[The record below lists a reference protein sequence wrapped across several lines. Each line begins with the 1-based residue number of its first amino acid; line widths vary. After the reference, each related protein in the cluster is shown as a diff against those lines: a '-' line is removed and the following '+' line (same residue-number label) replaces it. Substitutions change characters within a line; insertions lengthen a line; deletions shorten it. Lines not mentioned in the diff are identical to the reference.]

1 MRRALA
7 CLPALI
13 LLVTAVAVVPATSTY
28 PAAAATGGAQADPL
42 RRWYAALAGRYTEPV
57 SVVVMGDSN
66 AEGTGATTSVHR
78 RWQQVLQAQ
87 LRARFQPPGVKG
99 AAVPYISAS
108 PRMYF
113 VPADYERTA
122 TAGVGESSYG
132 LGQRSATIPA
142 GESVTMAFVGR
153 HAKLHARKGPEVGR
167 YRIVLDGG
175 TPVVVDGAAANGANG
190 QVIWDSGLLAAGRHT
205 VQISRDSS
213 SKAAAAAVYPEGLM
227 TYDGDEKAGV
237 RVIDSARGGAKIG
250 DFIGLNAWNWYQ
262 PFGALPAK
270 GLLILPWGANDAT
283 SGTSPEAFRAGLE
296 ALIVLARGNGF
307 AGSVLLV
314 HMPKRG
320 TADGQVW
327 ADYRTQM
334 EAIAA
339 SDPDV
344 AVLDLRARIPDQG
357 GDDLGIYFD
366 EVHYNDRGQAMI
378 ADQIASAILP
388 R

>member
-1 MRRALA
+1 MRRTLA
-7 CLPALI
+7 CLSVLAL
-13 LLVTAVAVVPATSTY
+13 LLAVPGTGPTPAT
-28 PAAAATGGAQADPL
+28 AAEAGGSETAL
-42 RRWYAALAGRYTEPV
+42 RKWWAALAGRYTEPV

-66 AEGTGATTSVHR
+66 SEGTGATTSVHR

-108 PRMYF
+108 PRMYL
-113 VPADYERTA
+113 VPSDYERTA

-142 GESVTMAFVGR
+142 GESVTLAFVGR

-190 QVIWDSGLLAAGRHT
+190 QVIWDSGMLPAGRHT
-205 VQISRDSS
+205 VQISRDPS
-213 SKAAAAAVYPEGLM
+213 SKTAAAAVYPEGLM

-237 RVIDSARGGAKIG
+237 RVVDSARGGAKVG

-320 TADGQVW
+320 TASEQVW

-344 AVLDLRARIPDQG
+344 AVLDLRARIPDKG
-357 GDDLGIYFD
+357 GDDLGVYFD